1 MNLIGVKVTG
11 DILTAAEVNA
21 ISQMITAPT
30 TPTIV
35 YSSGQTGTLT
45 LSAAALRSRTSDSA
59 AYVLEYNWTPAATTI
74 VFTTFSV
81 VAPAGWTAQITSVG
95 TSTAASD
102 GLPRASSLSTATA
115 VTVQNLSTSV
125 QRVVVGVV
133 IVKD

>member
-21 ISQMITAPT
+21 ISQMIAAPT
-30 TPTIV
+30 TPTITFA
-35 YSSGQTGTLT
+35 SGQTGTLA
-45 LSAAALRSRTSDSA
+45 LSAATLRSRTSDSA
-59 AYVLEYNWTPAATTI
+59 AYVLEYNWTPAATT
-74 VFTTFSV
+74 TAFSAFNV

-102 GLPRASSLSTATA
+102 GLPRASSLSTATTA
-115 VTVQNLSTSV
+115 TVQNLSVSV
-125 QRVVVGVV
+125 QRVVIGVV